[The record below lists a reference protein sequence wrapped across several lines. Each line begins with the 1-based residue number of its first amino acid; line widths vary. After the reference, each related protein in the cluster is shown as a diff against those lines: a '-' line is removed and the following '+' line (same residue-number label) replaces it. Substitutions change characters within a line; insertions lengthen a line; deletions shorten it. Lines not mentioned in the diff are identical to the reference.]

1 MSETQTASA
10 HPAFEWLREQHIP
23 SLNLTF
29 QEYRHRVT
37 GAQHIHLHADN
48 SENVFL
54 VALRTVPMDSTGVA
68 HILEHTALC
77 GSEKFP
83 VRDPFFMMIRRSL
96 NTFMNAFT
104 SSDWTAYPFASQNRK
119 DFNNLLEVY
128 LDSVFFARLDPLDFA
143 QEGHRVEFA
152 EPADS
157 GTPLEYKGVV
167 YNEMKGAM
175 SSVNSVLWQTMSR
188 HLYPTTT
195 YHYNSGGEPAD
206 IPSLNYDQFKAFY
219 QRHYHPS
226 NAIFI
231 TYGDIA
237 ASEHQGKFENLALSR
252 FEALDC
258 HIGVDPEQRY
268 SEPQQFREPYAA
280 DSADDSSRRSH
291 VVLAWLLG
299 DSTDLAATMRARLL
313 SSVLFDNSASPLQK
327 LLETTDLGLSPS
339 PMCGLEDSQRE
350 ICFACGIEGADDAT
364 AEQSA
369 EALEQQVLAT
379 LTDVANNGLPYSQV
393 AASLHQLELQQ
404 REISGG
410 GYPYG
415 LHLILTALTSAT
427 HRGDPVALLDL
438 DPVLAE
444 LKESIKNPEFI
455 KQLVREQ
462 LLDNPHRIRL
472 LMTPDEQLNARNDAA
487 ERARLDALAEQ
498 LTEADKQTIIDRAA
512 ALKARQE
519 QVEDMDILPKVGR
532 EDIPAAIHYV
542 EPIASSEKPLALTQY
557 GAGTNGLVYQ
567 QLVMPLPQLSE
578 ELFALLPLY
587 AACVTELG
595 VGERDYLSTQLWHS
609 ELIGSWSAAAGVRAD
624 KANANHVAGTIT
636 FSAKGLADNQAQI
649 CALMNESIN
658 TVRFDELERIRELI
672 AQMRAHREAGLVGS
686 GHLLAMAAASAP
698 LSRFAAINQQWNGT
712 DSVIALKALDKTIE
726 DPAALQQLAEQFA
739 AIHQQ
744 VLAQPRR
751 HLLVAEPERLTP
763 FAQTLTEQ
771 FADDTQSHWQR
782 PNLHQPGKATPANP
796 HCWAINSTV
805 SYCARAYPT
814 VSIEHPDAAP
824 LAVLGGLLRNGY
836 LHRAIREQGGA
847 YGAGAGQDN
856 MAAAFRFFSYRDPRI
871 EGTLT
876 DFDKAIEWVTETAP
890 SQEAID
896 EAVLGVISAMDKPG
910 TPAGEAIQ
918 AFHSELSG
926 RNKADIEHYRAA
938 VLAVSA
944 ADLQRVA
951 AHYLTADKANT
962 AVLTGAKNAEQTGWS
977 TTHV

>member
-1 MSETQTASA
+1 MTSA
-10 HPAFEWLREQHIP
+10 QANPAFEWLREQHIP
-23 SLNLTF
+23 SLNLAY

-77 GSEKFP
+77 GSKKFP

-152 EPADS
+152 DPADS
-157 GTPLEYKGVV
+157 TTPLEYKGVV

-188 HLYPTTT
+188 HLYPTST

-206 IPSLNYDQFKAFY
+206 IPSLDYDQFKAFY

-237 ASEHQGKFENLALSR
+237 AADHQAKFEQLALSQ
-252 FEALDC
+252 FEPLDC
-258 HIGVDPEQRY
+258 QIGVEPEQRY
-268 SEPQQFREPYAA
+268 SAPQQFHDHYAA
-280 DSADDSSRRSH
+280 EPDPDNSRRSH

-313 SSVLFDNSASPLQK
+313 SSVLFDNSASPLQQ
-327 LLETTDLGLSPS
+327 LLETTELGVSPS

-350 ICFACGIEGADDAT
+350 ICFACGIEGAEDSVASDS
-364 AEQSA
+364 AEQL
-369 EALEQQVLAT
+369 EAAVLAT
-379 LTDVANNGLPYSQV
+379 LERVASEGLPYSQV
-393 AASLHQLELQQ
+393 VASLHQLELQQ

-415 LHLILTALTSAT
+415 LHLILTTLTSAT

-444 LKESIKNPEFI
+444 LKESIQDPEFI
-455 KQLVREQ
+455 KGLVREL

-472 LMTPDEQLNARNDAA
+472 LMSPDEALNQRNDDA

-498 LTEADKQTIIDRAA
+498 LSDTDKQAIIDRAA

-519 QVEDMDILPKVGR
+519 QAEEMDLLPKVGR
-532 EDIPAAIHYV
+532 EDIPASIHYV
-542 EPIASSEKPLALTQY
+542 EPTARAEQPLALTQY

-567 QLVMPLPQLSE
+567 QLVMPLPTLSA

-595 VGERDYLSTQLWHS
+595 VGSRDYLATQLWHS
-609 ELIGSWSAAAGVRAD
+609 ELIGSWSASAGVRAEQD
-624 KANANHVAGTIT
+624 DANRVAGTVT
-636 FSAKGLADNQAQI
+636 FSAKGLADNQAAI
-649 CALMNESIN
+649 AALMDESLN
-658 TVRFDELERIRELI
+658 QVRFDELERIRELI
-672 AQMRAHREAGLVGS
+672 SQLRSHREASLVGS
-686 GHLLAMAAASAP
+686 GHLLAMTAASAS
-698 LSRFAAINQQWNGT
+698 LSRYAAISQQWNGT
-712 DSVIALKALDKTIE
+712 AGVVALKALDRAIE
-726 DPAALQQLAEQFA
+726 EPAALRQLADNFF
-739 AIHQQ
+739 AIHRQ
-744 VLAQPRR
+744 VLAQPR
-751 HLLVAEPERLTP
+751 HYLLVAEPERLAP
-763 FAQTLTEQ
+763 FAERLADQFGGQTTPN
-771 FADDTQSHWQR
+771 WQR
-782 PNLHQPGKATPANP
+782 GSVDHGQPSAAAA

-814 VSIEHPDAAP
+814 VSFAHADAAP
-824 LAVLGGLLRNGY
+824 LAVLGGVLRNGF

-856 MAAAFRFFSYRDPRI
+856 MAATFRFFSYRDPRI
-871 EGTLT
+871 DGTLA
-876 DFDKAIEWVTETAP
+876 DFDAAIDWVTASPP
-890 SQEAID
+890 SQEALD

-926 RNKADIEHYRAA
+926 RSRADIERYRAA
-938 VLAVSA
+938 VLAVTS

-951 AHYLTADKANT
+951 STYLRADSAVT
-962 AVLTGAKNAEQTGWS
+962 AVLTSAANAEQTGWS

>member
-1 MSETQTASA
+1 MSEISPRDC
-10 HPAFEWLREQHIP
+10 HSAFEWVRTQRIA
-23 SLNLTF
+23 SLNISY
-29 QEYRHRVT
+29 QEFRHRAT

-143 QEGHRVEFA
+143 QEGHRVEFTQ
-152 EPADS
+152 PDDS
-157 GTPLEYKGVV
+157 STPLQYKGVV
-167 YNEMKGAM
+167 FNEMKGAM

-188 HLYPTTT
+188 HLYPTST

-206 IPSLNYDQFKAFY
+206 IPNLDYQQFKAFY

-237 ASEHQGKFENLALSR
+237 AAEHQEKFEQLALSR
-252 FEALDC
+252 FTASAC
-258 HIGVDPEQRY
+258 HIGVEPEQRY
-268 SEPQQFREPYAA
+268 TAPQQFTERYAA
-280 DSADDSSRRSH
+280 EADSDNQRRSH
-291 VVLAWLLG
+291 IVLAWLLG

-313 SSVLFDNSASPLQK
+313 SSVLFDNSASPLQQA
-327 LLETTDLGLSPS
+327 LETTELGLSPS

-350 ICFACGIEGADDAT
+350 ICFACGIEGALDDE

-369 EALEQQVLAT
+369 AALEQLVLDT
-379 LTDVANNGLPYSQV
+379 LGKVAEHGLPYSQV

-444 LKESIKNPEFI
+444 LKESIKDPEFI
-455 KQLVREQ
+455 KTLVREQ

-487 ERARLDALAEQ
+487 ERARLDAMAAALSD
-498 LTEADKQTIIDRAA
+498 ADKQAIVERAA
-512 ALKARQE
+512 GLKARQE
-519 QVEDMDILPKVGR
+519 QREEMEILPKVGR
-532 EDIPAAIHYV
+532 EDIPATIHYV
-542 EPIASSEKPLALTQY
+542 EPSARNEQPLPLTQY

-567 QLVMPLPQLSE
+567 QLVMPLPPLSD

-595 VGERDYLSTQLWHS
+595 VGQRDYLATQLWHS
-609 ELIGSWSAAAGVRAD
+609 QLIGSWSAAAAVRAEQD
-624 KANANHVAGTIT
+624 DANRVAGTIT
-636 FSAKGLADNQAQI
+636 FSAKGLADNQGEI
-649 CALMNESIN
+649 CALMEESLLQ
-658 TVRFDELERIRELI
+658 VRFDELERIRELI
-672 AQMRAHREAGLVGS
+672 AQLRAHREASLVGS

-698 LSRFAAINQQWNGT
+698 LSRYAAINQQWNGT
-712 DSVIALKALDKTIE
+712 DGVMALKALDKALNQ
-726 DPAALQQLAEQFA
+726 PPALQQLADHFA
-739 AIHQQ
+739 AIHQAL
-744 VLAQPRR
+744 LAQPRR
-751 HLLVAEPERLTP
+751 YLLVAEPDRLAP
-763 FAQTLTEQ
+763 FAEALQHR
-771 FADDTQSHWQR
+771 FGGADTAPWQ
-782 PNLHQPGKATPANP
+782 QPLVSAAGAQQPANP
-796 HCWAINSTV
+796 HCWVINSTV
-805 SYCARAYPT
+805 NYCARAYPT
-814 VSIEHPDAAP
+814 VSFAHADAAP
-824 LAVLGGLLRNGY
+824 LAVLAGVLRNGY

-856 MAAAFRFFSYRDPRI
+856 MAATFRLFSYRDPRI
-871 EGTLT
+871 DGTLA
-876 DFDKAIEWVTETAP
+876 DFDAALNWIADSAP
-890 SQEAID
+890 SQDAID

-926 RNKADIEHYRAA
+926 RSKADIERYRAA
-938 VLAVSA
+938 VLAVSSE
-944 ADLQRVA
+944 DLQRVA
-951 AHYLTADKANT
+951 RHYLTAERAQT
-962 AVLTGAKNAEQTGWS
+962 AVVTGASAAAQTGWS
-977 TTHV
+977 SSHV